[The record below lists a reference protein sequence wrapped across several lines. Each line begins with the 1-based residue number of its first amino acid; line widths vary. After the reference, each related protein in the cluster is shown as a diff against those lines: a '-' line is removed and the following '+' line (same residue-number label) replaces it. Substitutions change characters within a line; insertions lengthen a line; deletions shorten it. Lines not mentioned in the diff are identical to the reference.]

1 MQCPSVDKLQH
12 IYIYQYINIEEIKS
26 ISVEL
31 KSRLIFTS
39 YDDENAEAKLLLNWM
54 IDNERDAKCNFLDNI
69 HNCDQYTNKI
79 YISQCYV
86 CYVSL
91 YL

>member
-79 YISQCYV
+79 YIYIYLSVMYV
-86 CYVSL
+86 M
-91 YL
+91 